1 MNYLSSLVAL
11 LLVLTI
17 TASNTVAQV
26 LPSSNWTDIENSIKN
41 SKNLQETLA
50 KVTKG
55 KSEARLNG
63 NDIAFA
69 RYAYYQMLIKDLKTE
84 DSLYF
89 KNSAFIDSLLT
100 NPGSST
106 LLKNVMHLLQ
116 VRRLKLSQ
124 FKNLKFK
131 TSRFP
136 PVSQP
141 YNYRT
146 LTQQERDSLI
156 RSHFNAVLKSGRTH
170 LKTTEDLN
178 WLSSTADQLLFKPDL
193 ADIAHSER
201 IAYEFGKNSVL
212 PFTSDQV
219 KDLITTSSAEFGSQ
233 IMVLHTMDKSGSKV
247 LESYLSWMDQHI
259 PNPEQLQYIQ
269 LLLKYLMYTQHQE
282 NEMVDKA
289 WKKYLQES
297 LNTKYQKLNAT
308 ATYHLFLIHF
318 RNGSRYGVQFED
330 KYKGQ
335 LALAV
340 NLYEQNK
347 LLLNQF
353 PSYKNSLETMLRK
366 INAQELRFQT
376 EDRQIPEEPILITA
390 KYRNAQKLFYRIVKV
405 GVEEQLPTEKINR
418 LNVLLRK
425 PAFRDSSFSLPALPE
440 DYDKHSAYLKLEA
453 LPPGSYSILFSVEK
467 IRENQ
472 TKTTIG
478 DLNFQVS
485 SLAAV
490 NTGNRFMVLNRKTG
504 AAIKGVK
511 ASGNYYLKEKNKKAI
526 PKQIIK
532 QDFISDAQGFVFSGK
547 KSADKILLVLGRDTL
562 LHHFTAD
569 ADPLPKGIYNQED
582 YEDLEDFYDEEAK
595 LHIYTDRS
603 IYRPGQQ
610 VFYKAILSTKDPATG
625 TPVVFSD
632 ATNPAFKKWLALY
645 DPQLILKNPTY
656 KTIDTIRISPDAYG
670 SFSGSFLLAKD
681 ALPGRWEISGKNVDA
696 ESGNFKV
703 EEYKRPT
710 LEMTMEKPKQGTMPG
725 EPFELKIKVKSLS
738 GADLKNVMIT
748 YQLEKDDYKYGYSN
762 RKKPRLLDS
771 IGYTD
776 AKGELVIRVK
786 DVINPEALKSPDKE
800 QLYSYQLN
808 AVATESTGES
818 IQLQDQYSL
827 SSWPVKIDI
836 PLENYYDRKALPTLS
851 ILAKSTVSSYQ
862 PDQISLSIYKLEQVP
877 DTINNKKVDQ
887 WLYSKENLKNWFP
900 NLNFYEQTK
909 QEKQLVSTQEIDI
922 DSTAKYVFHKSL
934 FPTGSY
940 EIIASTQKSGQ
951 LSGQSSRT
959 FNIFDSQE
967 RTVPGRLE
975 DFKHLPANAVNAGD
989 TLTSYT
995 AALDDAYVTYC
1006 LKYYAKT
1013 NKGLSIKTLYYS
1025 QYQNKGLQIYP
1036 IKIPKDAVENLL
1048 FTSAYVLNN
1057 QLYKNEQSIYLQP
1070 SLKEQPE
1077 LIIEKYRKVMTPGAR
1092 ETFSVSIKTAKENI
1106 AAQLMTVLYD
1116 ASLDKLE
1123 SHNWGSPFNSY
1134 FNGYFNR
1141 SWSYNVTNMQW
1152 NNLDLFQL
1160 RNDDFIIDDYYRID
1174 HLLQGRVPGL
1184 SISGGLQESN
1194 QLDEVMVAGYG
1205 MRSKQMTSSI
1215 QIRGLSRPIDK
1226 NQHLMIV
1233 DGVEYTGSMDK
1244 FDPATIQMMVLKGA
1258 EATALYGSRAAGG
1271 VIIISTNGKIILPN
1285 ATEEP
1290 KAIIRKDFNETAF
1303 FFPAIYADQNG
1314 LYTFSFTMPQTATE
1328 WHWKMLAHTQKGLF
1342 AYAERKLNTRLNLMV
1357 QPNMPRLLYQ
1367 GDELVLKSRVSNLD
1381 SIAMNV
1387 KLSCKIE
1394 DAVTGEDLTLLLLK
1408 GQSSK
1413 MILLPAKQ
1421 TGSEG
1426 FSFKI
1431 PEGQLNPLKIV
1442 TTATGPGIAD
1452 AEEHTLP
1459 ILPKKIFVRQQLPT
1473 VFSTKDSIIKAP
1485 VFPADAELYGLGIY
1499 IDPKPQAAV
1508 INALP
1513 YLVNYPYDCA
1523 EQTFN
1528 KLFAHVTAV
1537 KLMRTDTAIAASF
1550 LKAGQA
1556 LAADNSST
1564 SLLPDELTETSVPW
1578 LSLANH
1584 TSKQQKQLYQTLDTL
1599 DSKSKMLSL
1608 LEKLYKMQNEDG
1620 GVPWFEAGLSNHWIS
1635 NYLIRGFGKLQ
1646 QAGWIAPKPQ
1656 EQEAFLRKM
1665 IAYADLQSLKNT
1677 ADSHL
1682 YAADARSYWID
1693 QYKIDPLVYKKIQ
1706 ESIGSQLEN
1715 IDKASLY
1722 TQALWITAASKYV
1735 TKADPLTA
1743 KIESQRKYLLERAI
1757 SDEKHGLRWK
1767 EFSNGEDLNHS
1778 KEETIAMLYEAFAGN
1793 KSVSNGLVKWML
1805 TARQDYNWTSTIGT
1819 AAAIDMIQASPE
1831 LNISAAADVVR
1842 AKVENQNI
1850 SISND
1855 MMSGKSKQFI
1865 SLSKN
1870 APAIQIS
1877 ANHPAA
1883 GGLTWYYF
1891 SASPNTDAPNPALKL
1906 VKSLYTF
1913 NAKLDKWLELAPAQ
1927 EVKVGDK
1934 IKVLLTVET
1943 EKPLRFLQID
1953 DKRAGAFE
1961 PLNNKSGQ
1969 QYEAGI
1975 PYYKAIRDSG
1985 QQLFIDFLPSGRSEF
2000 SYEVIVSQEGTFRNG
2015 AAVLQCLYNP
2025 GITAYSNSIMVLS
2038 KPAH

>member
-11 LLVLTI
+11 LLVLTM
-17 TASNTVAQV
+17 TASNSAAQV
-26 LPSSNWTDIENSIKN
+26 LPTSNWTDIENSIKT
-41 SKNLQETLA
+41 SKNLNETLT
-50 KVTKG
+50 KVNKG

-63 NDIAFA
+63 NDIEFA

-89 KNSAFIDSLLT
+89 KNSVFIDSLLT
-100 NPGSST
+100 DPGSSD

-116 VRRLKLSQ
+116 ARRLKLSQ
-124 FKNLKFK
+124 YKNLKFK
-131 TSRFP
+131 TFRFP
-136 PVSQP
+136 PISQP

-156 RSHFNAVLKSGRTH
+156 RSHFNAVLKPGNKP
-170 LKTTEDLN
+170 LKVTEDLN
-178 WLSSTADQLLFKPDL
+178 WLSSSADQLLFKPDL
-193 ADIAHSER
+193 ADISHSEK
-201 IAYEFGKNSVL
+201 IAYEFGKNSIL
-212 PFTSDQV
+212 PLTADQV
-219 KDLITTSSAEFGSQ
+219 KDLIMASSAKFGSQ
-233 IMVLHTMDKSGSKV
+233 IRVLHAMDKSGSKL
-247 LESYLSWMDQHI
+247 LESYLGWMDQHI
-259 PNPEQLQYIQ
+259 ANPEKLEYIQ
-269 LLLKYLMYTQHQE
+269 LLLKYLMYTQYQE
-282 NEMVDKA
+282 NEMVSEA
-289 WKKYLQES
+289 WKNFIEEG
-297 LNTKYQKLNAT
+297 LNAKYQMMHAAT
-308 ATYHLFLIHF
+308 AYHLFLIHY

-347 LLLNQF
+347 LVLNQF
-353 PSYKNSLETMLRK
+353 PSYRNSLETMLRK
-366 INAQELRFQT
+366 IKAQELRFQT
-376 EDRQIPEEPILITA
+376 EDQQIPEQPILITA

-405 GVEEQLPTEKINR
+405 GVEEQLPTEKIPR

-425 PAFRDSSFSLPALPE
+425 HAFRDSIFTLPTLPG

-453 LPPGSYSILFSVEK
+453 LPSGSYSILLSVEEIK
-467 IRENQ
+467 GNQ
-472 TKTTIG
+472 AKTTIE
-478 DLNFQVS
+478 DLKFQVS

-490 NTGNRFMVLNRKTG
+490 NTGDRFMVLNRKTG
-504 AAIKGVK
+504 VAVKGVK
-511 ASGNYYLKEKNKKAI
+511 ASGTFYLKEKNKKVT
-526 PKQIIK
+526 PKQFSK
-532 QDFISDAQGFVFSGK
+532 QNFISDAQGFVFSEK
-547 KSADKILLVLGRDTL
+547 KSADKILLILGGDTL
-562 LHHFTAD
+562 LHHFDTN
-569 ADPLPKGIYNQED
+569 ADPLPKGVYNTED

-610 VFYKAILSTKDPATG
+610 VFYKAILSTRDPATG

-632 ATNPAFKKWLALY
+632 ATNPTFKKWLALY
-645 DPQLILKNPTY
+645 HPQLILKNPTY
-656 KTIDTIRISPDAYG
+656 KIIDTISISPDAYG

-681 ALPGRWEISGKNVDA
+681 ALPGRWEISSKNMDD

-710 LEMTMEKPKQGTMPG
+710 LEMTMEKPKEGTMPG
-725 EPFELKIKVKSLS
+725 EPFELKLKVKSLS
-738 GADLKNVMIT
+738 GADLKNVMIS
-748 YQLEKDDYKYGYSN
+748 YQLEKDNFKYGRSN

-776 AKGELVIRVK
+776 AQGELVIRVK
-786 DVINPEALKSPDKE
+786 DTIDPETLKSQDKE
-800 QLYSYQLN
+800 QLLSYQLN
-808 AVATESTGES
+808 AIATESTGES
-818 IQLQDQYSL
+818 IQFQDLYFL

-836 PLENYYDRKALPTLS
+836 PTENYYDRKHLPTLS
-851 ILAKSTVSSYQ
+851 ILAKSTVSSYK
-862 PDQISLSIYKLEQVP
+862 PDRITLSIFKLEQVP
-877 DTINNKKVDQ
+877 DTMDNKKVDQ

-900 NLNFYEQTK
+900 NLNFQERTK
-909 QEKQLVSTQEIDI
+909 QEKQLVSTEEIPI
-922 DSTAKYVFHKSL
+922 DSITKYVFHKDM
-934 FPTGSY
+934 FPSGSY
-940 EIIASTQKSGQ
+940 EIMASTQKSGA

-975 DFKHLPANAVNAGD
+975 DFNYLPLNAVNAGD
-989 TLTSYT
+989 TLTYYT
-995 AALDDAYVTYC
+995 AAVNHAYVTYC

-1013 NKGLSIKTLYYS
+1013 NKGLAVQTLYHS
-1025 QYQNKGLQIYP
+1025 QYQNKGLQVYP
-1036 IKIPKDAVENLL
+1036 IKIPKDAVESLL

-1057 QLYKNEQSIYLQP
+1057 HLYKNEHSIYLQP

-1077 LIIEKYRKVMTPGAR
+1077 LIIEKYRKVMTPGAK

-1123 SHNWGSPFNSY
+1123 SHNWGNPFNSY

-1141 SWSYNVTNMQW
+1141 SWSYNVTNMQR
-1152 NNLDLFQL
+1152 NIPDLFQL
-1160 RNDDFIIDDYYRID
+1160 RTDDFIIDDYYRVD

-1184 SISGGLQESN
+1184 SIGSGLQQSN
-1194 QLDEVMVAGYG
+1194 QLDEVMLGGYG
-1205 MRSKQMTSSI
+1205 MRGSTTTIKL
-1215 QIRGLSRPIDK
+1215 RGLSHSANNDQVLK
-1226 NQHLMIV
+1226 IV
-1233 DGVEYTGSMDK
+1233 DGVPYTGSMDK

-1258 EATALYGSRAAGG
+1258 EATALYGSNAAGG
-1271 VIIISTNGKIILPN
+1271 VIIISTNGKIILPK
-1285 ATEEP
+1285 AIEEP
-1290 KAIIRKDFNETAF
+1290 KAVIRKDFNETAF
-1303 FFPAIYADQNG
+1303 FYPAIYADKNG
-1314 LYTFSFTMPQTATE
+1314 LYTFSFTMPQTATA
-1328 WHWKMLAHTQKGLF
+1328 WNWKMLAHTQKGLY

-1387 KLSCKIE
+1387 KLSCRIE
-1394 DAVTGEDLTLLLLK
+1394 DAITGEDLTLLLLK

-1413 MILLPAKQ
+1413 MINLPAQQ
-1421 TGSEG
+1421 TGSDG

-1431 PEGQLNPLKIV
+1431 PEDQLNPLKIV

-1459 ILPKKIFVRQQLPT
+1459 ILPKKIFVREQLPL
-1473 VFSTKDSIIKAP
+1473 VFSAKDSVIKT
-1485 VFPADAELYGLGIY
+1485 PALPSDAELYGLGIY
-1499 IDPKPQAAV
+1499 IDPKPQAAI

-1528 KLFAHVTAV
+1528 KLFAYVTAG
-1537 KLMRTDTAIAASF
+1537 KLMRSDAAIAASF
-1550 LKAGQA
+1550 LKAGRE
-1556 LAADNSST
+1556 LATDSSK
-1564 SLLPDELTETSVPW
+1564 SALLPDELTESSMPW
-1578 LSLANH
+1578 LNLANQ
-1584 TSKQQKQLYQTLDTL
+1584 TSKQHKQLYQTLDTL
-1599 DSKSKMLSL
+1599 ASKPKMLSL
-1608 LEKLYKMQNEDG
+1608 LEKLYKMQNDDG
-1620 GVPWFEAGLSNHWIS
+1620 GVPWFEGGLSNSWIS

-1646 QAGWIAPKPQ
+1646 QSGWIAPKPQ
-1656 EQEAFLRKM
+1656 EQEIFLKKI
-1665 IAYADLQSLKNT
+1665 IAYADLQFLKNP
-1677 ADSHL
+1677 ADSRL
-1682 YAADARSYWID
+1682 YDADARSYWKD

-1706 ESIGSQLEN
+1706 ESISSQLEN

-1722 TQALWITAASKYV
+1722 NQALWITTASKYG
-1735 TKADPLTA
+1735 TEEDTFTA
-1743 KIESQRKYLLERAI
+1743 KIESQRKHLLERAI
-1757 SDEKHGLRWK
+1757 NDEQHGLRWK
-1767 EFSNGEDLNHS
+1767 EFSNGGDLNHS
-1778 KEETIAMLYEAFAGN
+1778 KEETIAMLYEAFSGN
-1793 KSVSNGLVKWML
+1793 KSVSTGLVKWML
-1805 TARQDYNWTSTIGT
+1805 TARQDYNWTSTTGT
-1819 AAAIDMIQASPE
+1819 AAAIEMIQASPE
-1831 LNISAAADVVR
+1831 LNISAAADVVT
-1842 AKVENQNI
+1842 AKIEDQNI
-1850 SISND
+1850 SVSND
-1855 MMSGKSKQFI
+1855 LMSGKSNQFI
-1865 SLSKN
+1865 SLSKK
-1870 APAIQIS
+1870 APAIQIF

-1891 SASPNTDAPNPALKL
+1891 SASPNTDTLNPALKL
-1906 VKSLYTF
+1906 VKSLYAF
-1913 NAKLDKWLELAPAQ
+1913 NAKLDKWLELGPAQ

-1953 DKRAGAFE
+1953 DKRTGAFE

-1985 QQLFIDFLPSGRSEF
+1985 QQLFIDYLPSGRSEF
-2000 SYEVIVSQEGTFRNG
+2000 SYEVIVNQEGTFRNG

-2025 GITAYSNSIMVLS
+2025 GITAYSNSIMIRS
-2038 KPAH
+2038 KTAQ